1 MSKIKLLYGI
11 IALLVLLNT
20 SLLVF
25 IMTQNQHNNHN
36 RPHHRMPKETIV
48 KQLHFN
54 DIQVEQFEESVR
66 WHRSHIKK
74 LDDSIRLV
82 RSELY
87 RLLPSSAPDLER
99 KKALLQQ
106 FAALQLKV
114 EETHWQHFSE
124 IKLIC
129 RPDQLKEYNK
139 LTEQLMQLF
148 SRGGRP
154 PHPPKND

>member
-11 IALLVLLNT
+11 IALLLFLNL

-25 IMTQNQHNNHN
+25 IYTQAKSNDHV
-36 RPHHRMPKETIV
+36 RPHRRNPKELIV
-48 KQLHFN
+48 KQLQFN
-54 DIQVEQFEESVR
+54 ETQVEQFEESVS

-74 LDDSIRLV
+74 LDDSIRSV

-99 KKALLQQ
+99 KKALLKQ

-129 RPDQLKEYNK
+129 RPDQLKKYNK
-139 LTEQLMQLF
+139 LTEQLKQLF

>member
-11 IALLVLLNT
+11 IALLLFLNL

-25 IMTQNQHNNHN
+25 IFTQGKPNDHE
-36 RPHHRMPKETIV
+36 RTHHRNPKELIV
-48 KQLHFN
+48 NQLQFN
-54 DIQVEQFEESVR
+54 ETQVEQFEESVR

-99 KKALLQQ
+99 KKTLLQQ

>member
-1 MSKIKLLYGI
+1 M
-11 IALLVLLNT
+11 
-20 SLLVF
+20 
-25 IMTQNQHNNHN
+25 
-36 RPHHRMPKETIV
+36 
-48 KQLHFN
+48 
-54 DIQVEQFEESVR
+54 QVEQFEESVR

-87 RLLPSSAPDLER
+87 QLLPSSAPDLAR
-99 KKALLQQ
+99 KKTLLQE
-106 FAALQLKV
+106 FASLQLKV

-124 IKLIC
+124 IKRIC

-148 SRGGRP
+148 SMGGRP